1 MPKRSLLELLNTDEP
16 AWPLV
21 QTWLREATNPVEVLP
36 PSDPARGDALVATQV
51 TTRSPMGA
59 IIYETGGLLVDHGW
73 LRLLGSG
80 HPRLPRSLP
89 EWNRG
94 RSWREGVESPPFLL
108 IADDVVGGFFA
119 VNGGGLGEEVGQ
131 VHYFV
136 PDGLAWDSLGAGYTD
151 FLLWCL
157 GGDLAGFYADYR
169 WPGWEDEVKS
179 LPGDRA
185 FSIYPP
191 PFTRGPAFGERHRG
205 AVPLDELYRLY
216 VDEFARQPGDS
227 VQRPAGYE
235 RGDAEAGPC

>member
-1 MPKRSLLELLNTDEP
+1 VPKRSLHELLNTDEP

-21 QTWLREATNPVEVLP
+21 QSWLQEATNKVEVLP
-36 PSDPARGDALVATQV
+36 PTDPARGEALVATQV

-59 IIYETGGLLVDHGW
+59 VIYETGGLLVDHGW

-94 RSWREGVESPPFLL
+94 RSWREADESPPFLL

-119 VNGGGLGEEVGQ
+119 VNGGGLGEEVGK
-131 VHYFV
+131 VHYFA
-136 PDGLAWDSLGAGYTD
+136 PESLAWESLEVGYSD
-151 FLLWCL
+151 FLLWCF

-169 WPGWEDEVKS
+169 WPGWEDEVKA
-179 LPGDRA
+179 LTGDRA

-191 PFTRGPAFGERHRG
+191 PFTSEPPFGERHRG

-216 VDEFARQPGDS
+216 VDEM
-227 VQRPAGYE
+227 E
-235 RGDAEAGPC
+235 